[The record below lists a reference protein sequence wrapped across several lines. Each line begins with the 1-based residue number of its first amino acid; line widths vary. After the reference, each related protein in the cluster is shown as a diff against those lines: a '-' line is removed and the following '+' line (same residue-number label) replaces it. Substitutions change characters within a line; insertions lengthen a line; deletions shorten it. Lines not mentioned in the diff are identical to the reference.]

1 MLRKSTTTIRAGLTV
16 FGAGFLV
23 LLALSEW
30 TAYEGQKHVHRA
42 ADSLFPA
49 ALKSQEA
56 ASAFQRMTRR
66 YNDAVVLEDKSAI
79 GRAGREGASAIASL
93 EMARNTLTADNRNRR
108 DISSLIAAVAE
119 FQQRSERV
127 YATTIESRGSFSPE
141 TQQAMADL
149 AYDSHQLQLSFQ
161 QLQANV
167 AADFRTELNA
177 ISVWSGRQRVFGIV
191 IFVVVIGAV
200 IFTGY
205 TLSEIMARRRAND
218 ALHAAH
224 QETQLLL
231 NSVPSLLIGLDRN
244 ARITRWNFAAGSILG
259 MEEADAIGKTLATCG
274 VRWITQGLDEAIA
287 QHLKHPKPGDLD
299 NIRFTRDGNTRFLGL
314 NAIQLRSPDGS
325 DAGSLVVG
333 ADITERKVLE
343 EHLRQAQKLEAIGQL
358 AAGVAHEINTP
369 TQYVGDNI
377 AFVKDAWGPVCSLLK
392 ELKTIADPA
401 LPIATECAGRAALQ
415 KAVASADLEYLLDEV
430 PRAIDQ
436 AIDGVGRVAKIV
448 RAMKEFSHPGSEEK
462 KGIDLNRAIETTVTV
477 ARNECKY
484 VADVVTRFDPDLP
497 LVPCLAGEINQVLLN
512 LLLNAAQAIGEVT
525 QNGRSGKGTI
535 AISTSHDDRWA
546 EIQIQDTGI
555 GIPEQI
561 RQRVFEP
568 FFTTKEVGK
577 GTGQGLALAH
587 TVVVKKHGGQIWF
600 DSEPGKG
607 TTFFIRLPFEA
618 SIP

>member
-1 MLRKSTTTIRAGLTV
+1 MLRKSTTTIRAGLIV
-16 FGAGFLV
+16 FGVGFLV
-23 LLALSEW
+23 LLALTEW
-30 TAYEGQKHVHRA
+30 TAHEGQKHIRSA

-49 ALKSQEA
+49 ALSSQEA

-66 YNDAVVLEDKSAI
+66 YNDAVVLQDKSGIA
-79 GRAGREGASAIASL
+79 RAAREGASAIAAL
-93 EMARNTLTADNRNRR
+93 EAARNTLAADNRNRR
-108 DISSLIAAVAE
+108 EISSLIARVNE
-119 FQQRSERV
+119 FQQRSARV
-127 YATTIESRGSFSPE
+127 YATTIDSKDSLSPE

-149 AYDSHQLQLSFQ
+149 AYDSRQLQLSFQ
-161 QLQANV
+161 DLQENV
-167 AADFRTELNA
+167 AADFRTELDA
-177 ISVWSGRQRVFGIV
+177 ISVWSRRQRVFGIV
-191 IFVVVIGAV
+191 VFVVVIGAV
-200 IFTGY
+200 IFTAY
-205 TLSEIMARRRAND
+205 TLTEIAAKRRADD

-224 QETQLLL
+224 KETELLL

-259 MEEADAIGKTLATCG
+259 MEEAGAIGKTLEACG
-274 VRWITQGLDEAIA
+274 VHWITPGIDDAILR
-287 QHLKHPKPGDLD
+287 HLKYPKPGDLD
-299 NIRFTRDGNTRFLGL
+299 NIRFERDGNTRFLGL
-314 NAIQLRSPDGS
+314 NAIQLRSPDGA

-392 ELKTIADPA
+392 ELKTLGDPA
-401 LPIATECAGRAALQ
+401 FQSAGDGAGHAALQ
-415 KAVASADLEYLLDEV
+415 RAIASADLEYLLDEV

-436 AIDGVGRVAKIV
+436 ALDGVGRVAKIV

-484 VADVVTRFDPDLP
+484 VADVVTHFDPDLP

-525 QNGRSGKGTI
+525 RNGLSGKGTI
-535 AISTSHDDRWA
+535 TISTSHDDQWA
-546 EIQIQDTGI
+546 EIQIQDTGA
-555 GIPEQI
+555 GIPEEI

-587 TVVVKKHGGQIWF
+587 SVVVKKHGGQIWF
-600 DSEPGKG
+600 DSEAGKG
-607 TTFFIRLPFEA
+607 ATFFIRLPFEA
-618 SIP
+618 SVP